1 VSPDDT
7 LLIGIMYETN
17 SDNNYICVF
26 NSSNGSKKGCGAFV
40 SPTCFAIKFSVDG
53 TFAVTVGGD
62 TGGGDE
68 VSWKIFNITSFA
80 LTHQTTEYWDPVS
93 NE

>member
-26 NSSNGSKKGCGAFV
+26 NSSNGSKKGCGAFE
-40 SPTCFAIKFSVDG
+40 SPTCFGIKFTQSG
-53 TFAVTVGGD
+53 QFAVTVGVD
-62 TGGGDE
+62 SFGGDE
-68 VSWKIFNITSFA
+68 FSWKIFN
-80 LTHQTTEYWDPVS
+80 LTTFQISV
-93 NE
+93 